1 VVVVSVGRKDKMVGS
16 GVRFDNNG
24 NRVVVV
30 VRCLVS
36 LVLRMKKLVMWVKK
50 IKVSSNKFFGLP
62 SG

>member
-24 NRVVVV
+24 NRAVVV

-36 LVLRMKKLVMWVKK
+36 LVLRMKKLVM
-50 IKVSSNKFFGLP
+50 
-62 SG
+62 